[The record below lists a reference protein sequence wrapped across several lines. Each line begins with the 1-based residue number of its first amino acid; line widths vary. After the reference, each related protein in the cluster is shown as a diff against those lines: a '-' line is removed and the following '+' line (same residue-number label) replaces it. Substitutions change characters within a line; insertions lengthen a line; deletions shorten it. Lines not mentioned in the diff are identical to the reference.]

1 MADITKNGIVV
12 NPSTG
17 SGNTGLKVKAQIPN
31 KGNREKQTAEF
42 TVTAPGVS
50 TPKKFTANHLPAEEF
65 VKFNNG
71 SSQYIKQS

>member
-31 KGNREKQTAEF
+31 KGNRVKQTAEF

-50 TPKKFTANHLPAEEF
+50 TPKKFTAF
-65 VKFNNG
+65 TCCR
-71 SSQYIKQS
+71 IC